1 MGTIKT
7 TNIET
12 ITGSGTLTIGQS
24 GETIDIP
31 SGTTFDSTGATI
43 TGALTNT
50 PTFRARASSNQ
61 TGLTSGGWTKVQFDT
76 ELFDVGGGYDNT
88 NDKFVVPSGEA
99 GKYFFSTTM
108 KVNSSAGGSTLVGH
122 GASFYVNGSNVGQS
136 VNFYNNAVNIA
147 AHANLN
153 LILNLSVSD
162 YVEVYVYYQDNT
174 TNTGSLTGNN
184 DLNTQFFGCKLIG

>member
-1 MGTIKT
+1 MAYIGKVPTAVPLTGADIQDGTIQTADIADGAVTAVKT
-7 TNIET
+7 T
-12 ITGSGTLTIGQS
+12 GVGG
-24 GETIDIP
+24 
-31 SGTTFDSTGATI
+31 
-43 TGALTNT
+43 TNT

-76 ELFDVGGGYDNT
+76 ELFDVGSGYDAT

-108 KVNSSAGGSTLVGH
+108 KVNSTVGGSTLVGH
-122 GASFYVNGSNVGQS
+122 GASIYVNGSNVGQS
-136 VNFYNNAVNIA
+136 INFYNNAVNIA
-147 AHANLN
+147 THANLN
-153 LILNLSVSD
+153 LILDLSVSD

>member
-1 MGTIKT
+1 NTID
-7 TNIET
+7 NIS
-12 ITGSGTLTIGQS
+12 GSSTLTIGDTNTS
-24 GETIDIP
+24 TITLK
-31 SGTTFDSTGATI
+31 SGAT
-43 TGALTNT
+43 LTNFPVNT

-76 ELFDVGGGYDNT
+76 ELFDVGSGYDNT

-108 KVNSSAGGSTLVGH
+108 KVNSSAGGSTLLGH

-153 LILNLSVSD
+153 IILDLSVSD
-162 YVEVYVYYQDNT
+162 YVEVYVYYQDHT
-174 TNTGSLTGNN
+174 TNTGSLTGNS